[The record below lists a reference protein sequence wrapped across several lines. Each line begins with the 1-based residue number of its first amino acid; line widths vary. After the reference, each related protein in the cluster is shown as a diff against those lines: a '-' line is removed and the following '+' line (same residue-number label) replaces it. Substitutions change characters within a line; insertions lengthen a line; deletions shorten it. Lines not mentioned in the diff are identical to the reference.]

1 MNALTLLKQQHDEVD
16 ELLTAIEDASDRD
29 EKLQLFEELADK
41 LAAHATIEEQLFYPR
56 VKAKETAEIL
66 VESTEEHLSVKR
78 LLADLLT
85 IDVEDER
92 FAAKIAVM
100 NEQIEHHAREEEEK
114 ELFPKVRKLLSAAN
128 LDELGDEMLALY
140 EQLLQ
145 EEPRLQVPAETDV
158 AAPV

>member
-16 ELLTAIEDASDRD
+16 ELFAALEDAAGA

-41 LAAHATIEEQLFYPR
+41 LAAHATVEEQLFYPR
-56 VKAKETAEIL
+56 VKMKETAEIL

-78 LLADLLT
+78 LLADLLEM
-85 IDVEDER
+85 DADDDR
-92 FAAKIAVM
+92 FDAKISVM
-100 NEQIEHHAREEEEK
+100 KEQIEHHARDEEEK
-114 ELFPKVRKLLSAAN
+114 ELFPKVRKLMTAAN
-128 LDELGDEMLALY
+128 LDELGAEMLALF

-145 EEPRLQVPAETDV
+145 EEPRLKVPAETDV